1 MIQLNYALNK
11 DDYANYYT
19 YVKWDAPENKKKRLT
34 YHARQ
39 LLPIV
44 AFTLAFYY
52 TGLFKRDTTFIL
64 LIGGFI
70 LLTSIMAIFGV
81 RTNLRKQAEKF
92 TEDPKN
98 AILFTDTQMQVSET
112 GIQCKSEW
120 VSTQYQ
126 WKAFIRLQENDKY
139 FFLFISSAEALIIPK
154 RAFSHTEKTQSF
166 EKSLRQHLSFDAEI
180 GHLVKS

>member
-34 YHARQ
+34 YYARQ
-39 LLPIV
+39 LLPVV

-64 LIGGFI
+64 LIGGFL

-81 RTNLRKQAEKF
+81 KTNLRKEAEKLA
-92 TEDPKN
+92 EDPKN
-98 AILFTDTQMQVSET
+98 GILFADVQLQVSET

-126 WKAFIRLQENDKY
+126 WKAYIRLQENEKY
-139 FFLFISSAEALIIPK
+139 FFLFINAAQALIVPK
-154 RAFSHTEKTQSF
+154 RAFTHAEELESF
-166 EKSLRQHLSFDAEI
+166 KKLLRQYLSFDAEI

>member
-1 MIQLNYALNK
+1 MIQLNYALTK

-34 YHARQ
+34 YYARQ
-39 LLPIV
+39 LLPVV

-52 TGLFKRDTTFIL
+52 TGLFSRDTSFIL
-64 LIGGFI
+64 LIGGFL

-81 RTNLRKQAEKF
+81 KTNLRKQAEKL
-92 TEDPKN
+92 TDDPKN
-98 AILFTDTQMQVSET
+98 AILFSDTQMQVSET

-126 WKAFIRLQENDKY
+126 WKAFIKLQENEKY
-139 FFLFISSAEALIIPK
+139 FFLFISSVEALIVPK
-154 RAFSHTEKTQSF
+154 RAFIHVQESQSF
-166 EKSLRQHLSFDAEI
+166 EKLLRQHLSFDAEI